1 MKGINETNVSNTPI
15 LVSFDVLRTKL
26 FQGVGRDTV
35 AKLSDDA
42 GATIKVGRKRFC
54 NVTKLQKYL
63 DRICDDGEKVH

>member
-26 FQGVGRDTV
+26 CQGVGRDTV

-54 NVTKLQKYL
+54 NVT
-63 DRICDDGEKVH
+63 